1 MKYSYEKIPY
11 YTTLLYYSISF
22 KKKKKMPSTVQ
33 KLVIYIYMCVCV
45 TCEY

>member
-11 YTTLLYYSISF
+11 YTTLLYYSISL
-22 KKKKKMPSTVQ
+22 KKKNAKHCSKAS
-33 KLVIYIYMCVCV
+33 YIYVCVCV

>member
-22 KKKKKMPSTVQ
+22 KKKKNAKHCS
-33 KLVIYIYMCVCV
+33 KASYIHIYVCVCNM
-45 TCEY
+45 

>member
-22 KKKKKMPSTVQ
+22 KKKKMPSTVQ